1 MGHKSTPQVSDTNA
15 SSPGSFEWTWRKL
28 MNHVEQMGPRMHLPL
43 FWELG
48 VEAAALS
55 WNPGK
60 LRSQRQCVQ
69 SFGVHVCHATSWMDA

>member
-1 MGHKSTPQVSDTNA
+1 
-15 SSPGSFEWTWRKL
+15 